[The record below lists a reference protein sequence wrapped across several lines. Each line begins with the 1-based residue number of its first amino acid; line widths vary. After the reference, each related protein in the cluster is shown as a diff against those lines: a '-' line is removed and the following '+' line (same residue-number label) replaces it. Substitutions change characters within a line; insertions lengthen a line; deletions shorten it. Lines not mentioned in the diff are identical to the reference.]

1 MSLFLLLRG
10 LIGLFPPALQ
20 EPSRSSGKK
29 PFHGLETQPYSS
41 FKTDDKVA
49 SQQVTRWHK
58 RKGLERMSS
67 RRSRNLTDSCRA
79 GLRHKLLLVTPVLVL
94 ATAAGASLAK
104 LPNLYK
110 STALVAVA
118 NPKPGEFD
126 LTSRLSEFRQQLTS
140 DEALEGLLTK
150 HTPQDQ
156 SLDNSAAQ
164 IRQRISLDAE
174 PQSGSLALS
183 YRAADPEIARQVTSE
198 LASRLVTL
206 SLKTSLK
213 APASSGPELDALHQR
228 ATDISARLR
237 ELEANY
243 PRLSVE
249 TEYPVIASA
258 QPSRNTQP
266 SAEIARAQQMTVEGL
281 KDQQYKFQQQL
292 ADVER
297 RISEQR
303 QIVEQQS
310 KGSALRD
317 NPTYAV
323 LITKR
328 TELQGQRDT
337 LINRQDL
344 TDKHPRVLAINDQI
358 DAINRQ
364 IEELR
369 RQDVALVGQSPE
381 ARELASLSSERN
393 RLKIEL
399 EVTGREIARRS
410 SSQAV
415 SSAPGTQLTP
425 ARRETGT
432 SKLALEYLAL
442 KRSQKEVAAQIQD
455 LEARSRQ
462 EAGASVPLKLDQ
474 PADQPVRP
482 ISPDRLLV
490 FAVAGVLGLAI
501 GAVFVLF
508 AESTRFNSL
517 EDARDVEYYTRLP
530 LLATI
535 PKTTTADEHRIA
547 LWRKNARIVLG
558 SAGAVALT
566 FALARVFIAADLF
579 SLITK
584 K

>member
-1 MSLFLLLRG
+1 
-10 LIGLFPPALQ
+10 
-20 EPSRSSGKK
+20 
-29 PFHGLETQPYSS
+29 
-41 FKTDDKVA
+41 
-49 SQQVTRWHK
+49 
-58 RKGLERMSS
+58 MSS
-67 RRSRNLTDSCRA
+67 RRSRNLADYCRA
-79 GLRHKLLLVTPVLVL
+79 GLRHKLLLITPVLVL
-94 ATAAGASLAK
+94 AIAAGASLAK

-110 STALVAVA
+110 STAIVGVA
-118 NPKPGEFD
+118 NPKPGESD
-126 LTSRLSEFRQQLTS
+126 LTSRLSDFRQQVTS
-140 DEALEGLLTK
+140 NEALEAVLAK
-150 HTPQDQ
+150 QASPDQ
-156 SLDNSAAQ
+156 SPENSAAQ
-164 IRQRISLDAE
+164 ILKRISVDAH

-198 LASRLVTL
+198 LASRLVTN

-213 APASSGPELDALHQR
+213 TPATSEELEALHQR
-228 ATDISARLR
+228 ATDISSRLR

-243 PRLSVE
+243 PRLSAE

-258 QPSRNTQP
+258 QPARNPQP
-266 SAEIARAQQMTVEGL
+266 SASAEIARAQQMNIEGL

-310 KGSALRD
+310 KGSALRG
-317 NPTYAV
+317 NPVYAA

-328 TELQGQRDT
+328 SELQGQRDT
-337 LINRQDL
+337 LINRQEL

-358 DAINRQ
+358 EAINRQ

-410 SSQAV
+410 PIQSLSPGPEPQ
-415 SSAPGTQLTP
+415 SAPS
-425 ARRETGT
+425 RRETGT
-432 SKLALEYLAL
+432 SKLAQEHLAL
-442 KRSQKEVAAQIQD
+442 KRSQKEIAAQIQD
-455 LEARSRQ
+455 FEARSSK
-462 EAGASVPLKLDQ
+462 ETGASVQLKLEQ
-474 PADQPVRP
+474 PADLPLSP
-482 ISPDRLLV
+482 ITPDRPLILAL
-490 FAVAGVLGLAI
+490 AVVLGLAI
-501 GAVFVLF
+501 GAVFVRV
-508 AESTRFNSL
+508 AESTRLNSL

-535 PKTTTADEHRIA
+535 PKSTTAHERRVA
-547 LWRKNARIVLG
+547 LWRNNARIFLG
-558 SAGAVALT
+558 SAVAVALT
-566 FALARVFIAADLF
+566 FALARVFIAADIF
-579 SLITK
+579 SLLTK

>member
-1 MSLFLLLRG
+1 
-10 LIGLFPPALQ
+10 
-20 EPSRSSGKK
+20 
-29 PFHGLETQPYSS
+29 
-41 FKTDDKVA
+41 
-49 SQQVTRWHK
+49 
-58 RKGLERMSS
+58 MSS
-67 RRSRNLTDSCRA
+67 RRSRNLADYCRA
-79 GLRHKLLLVTPVLVL
+79 GLRHKLLLITPVLVL
-94 ATAAGASLAK
+94 ATAAGASLVR

-110 STALVAVA
+110 STAIVGVA
-118 NPKPGEFD
+118 NPKPGESD
-126 LTSRLSEFRQQLTS
+126 LTSRLSDFRQQVKSNEVL
-140 DEALEGLLTK
+140 EAVLAK
-150 HTPQDQ
+150 QASQDQ
-156 SLDNSAAQ
+156 SPENSAAQ
-164 IRQRISLDAE
+164 IRQCISVDAE

-198 LASRLVTL
+198 LASRLVTN

-213 APASSGPELDALHQR
+213 APATSSAELEALHQR
-228 ATDISARLR
+228 ATDISSRLR

-249 TEYPVIASA
+249 TEYPAST
-258 QPSRNTQP
+258 QSVRSPQQP
-266 SAEIARAQQMTVEGL
+266 SAEMARAQQMTIDGL

-310 KGSALRD
+310 KGSALRG
-317 NPTYAV
+317 NPVYAA

-337 LINRQDL
+337 LINRQEL

-358 DAINRQ
+358 EAINRQ
-364 IEELR
+364 IEDLR

-410 SSQAV
+410 SSQSLSPAPEPQ
-415 SSAPGTQLTP
+415 SAPS
-425 ARRETGT
+425 RRETGS
-432 SKLALEYLAL
+432 SKLAQEYLAL
-442 KRSQKEVAAQIQD
+442 KRSQKEVAAQIQEA
-455 LEARSRQ
+455 EARSSK
-462 EAGASVPLKLDQ
+462 ETGASVELKLEQ
-474 PADQPVRP
+474 PADLP
-482 ISPDRLLV
+482 ISPITPDRALIL
-490 FAVAGVLGLAI
+490 AVAVVLGLAI

-535 PKTTTADEHRIA
+535 PKTATAHERRVA
-547 LWRKNARIVLG
+547 LWRNNARIFLG
-558 SAGAVALT
+558 SAVAVALT
-566 FALARVFIAADLF
+566 FALARVFIAADIF

>member
-1 MSLFLLLRG
+1 MG
-10 LIGLFPPALQ
+10 
-20 EPSRSSGKK
+20 
-29 PFHGLETQPYSS
+29 
-41 FKTDDKVA
+41 
-49 SQQVTRWHK
+49 
-58 RKGLERMSS
+58 S
-67 RRSRNLTDSCRA
+67 RRSRNLADYCRA
-79 GLRHKLLLVTPVLVL
+79 GLRHKLLLMTPVLVL
-94 ATAAGASLAK
+94 TIAAGSSLVRQ
-104 LPNLYK
+104 PHLYK
-110 STALVAVA
+110 STAIVGVA
-118 NPKPGEFD
+118 NPKSGESD
-126 LTSRLSEFRQQLTS
+126 LTSRLSDLRQQVRSNEVL
-140 DEALEGLLTK
+140 EAVRAK
-150 HTPQDQ
+150 QASPDQ
-156 SLDNSAAQ
+156 SPENSAAQ
-164 IRQRISLDAE
+164 IRQRISVETE
-174 PQSGSLALS
+174 PQSGNLALS

-198 LASRLVTL
+198 LASRLVTN

-213 APASSGPELDALHQR
+213 TPATSDELEALHQR
-228 ATDISARLR
+228 ATDISSRLN

-249 TEYPVIASA
+249 TEYRVMASA
-258 QPSRNTQP
+258 QPARSPQP
-266 SAEIARAQQMTVEGL
+266 AASAEIARAQQMTIEGL
-281 KDQQYKFQQQL
+281 RDQQYKFQQQL

-310 KGSALRD
+310 KGSALRG
-317 NPTYAV
+317 NPVYAA

-337 LINRQDL
+337 LINRQEL

-358 DAINRQ
+358 EAINRQ
-364 IEELR
+364 IEEFR

-410 SSQAV
+410 SSQ
-415 SSAPGTQLTP
+415 SLSTAPEPQPAP

-432 SKLALEYLAL
+432 PKLTQEYLAL
-442 KRSQKEVAAQIQD
+442 KRSQKEVAAQILD
-455 LEARSRQ
+455 LEARSSK
-462 EAGASVPLKLDQ
+462 ETGASVQLKLEQ
-474 PADQPVRP
+474 PADLPVSP
-482 ISPDRLLV
+482 ITPDRPLIL
-490 FAVAGVLGLAI
+490 AVAAVLGLAI
-501 GAVFVLF
+501 GALFVLF

-535 PKTTTADEHRIA
+535 PKTTTAHERRVA
-547 LWRKNARIVLG
+547 LWRNNARIFLG
-558 SAGAVALT
+558 SAVAVALT
-566 FALARVFIAADLF
+566 FALARVFIAADIF

>member
-1 MSLFLLLRG
+1 
-10 LIGLFPPALQ
+10 
-20 EPSRSSGKK
+20 
-29 PFHGLETQPYSS
+29 
-41 FKTDDKVA
+41 
-49 SQQVTRWHK
+49 
-58 RKGLERMSS
+58 MSS
-67 RRSRNLTDSCRA
+67 RRSRNLTDYCRA

-94 ATAAGASLAK
+94 ATAAGASLAR

-126 LTSRLSEFRQQLTS
+126 LTSRLSDFRQQLTS
-140 DEALEGLLTK
+140 NEALEGVLAK

-156 SLDNSAAQ
+156 SIENSAAQ
-164 IRQRISLDAE
+164 IRQRISVDAE

-183 YRAADPEIARQVTSE
+183 YRAADPETARQVTSE
-198 LASRLVTL
+198 LASRLVTM
-206 SLKTSLK
+206 SLKTSVK
-213 APASSGPELDALHQR
+213 TPASGSELEALRQR

-249 TEYPVIASA
+249 TEYPVTASA
-258 QPSRNTQP
+258 QPARNTQP
-266 SAEIARAQQMTVEGL
+266 SAEIARAQQMTIEGL
-281 KDQQYKFQQQL
+281 KDQQYKFQQEL

-303 QIVEQQS
+303 QIVEQQT

-337 LINRQDL
+337 LINRQGL
-344 TDKHPRVLAINDQI
+344 TDKHPRVLAIDDQI
-358 DAINRQ
+358 EAINRQ

-381 ARELASLSSERN
+381 ARELASLSSQRN

-410 SSQAV
+410 SSQSV
-415 SSAPGTQLTP
+415 SSAPEPRSAP

-432 SKLALEYLAL
+432 SKLALEYLTL
-442 KRSQKEVAAQIQD
+442 KRSQKEVSAQIQD
-455 LEARSRQ
+455 LEVRSGP
-462 EAGASVPLKLDQ
+462 EAGASVPLKLEQ
-474 PADQPVRP
+474 PADLPVRP
-482 ISPDRLLV
+482 ISPDSLPV
-490 FAVAGVLGLAI
+490 FALAGVLGLAI

-535 PKTTTADEHRIA
+535 PKTTTAHEHRIA
-547 LWRKNARIVLG
+547 LWRKNAQIFLG
-558 SAGAVALT
+558 SAAAVVVT
-566 FALARVFIAADLF
+566 FALARVFIAADIF

>member
-1 MSLFLLLRG
+1 
-10 LIGLFPPALQ
+10 
-20 EPSRSSGKK
+20 
-29 PFHGLETQPYSS
+29 
-41 FKTDDKVA
+41 
-49 SQQVTRWHK
+49 
-58 RKGLERMSS
+58 MSS
-67 RRSRNLTDSCRA
+67 RRSRNLADYCRA
-79 GLRHKLLLVTPVLVL
+79 GLRHKLLLLSPVLVL
-94 ATAAGASLAK
+94 ATAAGASLAT

-110 STALVAVA
+110 STAIVGVA
-118 NPKPGEFD
+118 NPKSGESD
-126 LTSRLSEFRQQLTS
+126 LAGRLSGFRQQVTS
-140 DEALEGLLTK
+140 NDVLEGILAK
-150 HTPQDQ
+150 HISPDQ
-156 SLDNSAAQ
+156 SPENSAAQ
-164 IRQRISLDAE
+164 IRQRISVNAVPE
-174 PQSGSLALS
+174 SGSLALS
-183 YRAADPEIARQVTSE
+183 FRAADPEIARRVTSE
-198 LASRLVTL
+198 LASLLMANSVQ
-206 SLKTSLK
+206 TSHRTQ
-213 APASSGPELDALHQR
+213 SSSSAELEPLHQR
-228 ATDISARLR
+228 ATDISSRLR
-237 ELEANY
+237 ELEADY

-249 TEYPVIASA
+249 TEHPVIASA
-258 QPSRNTQP
+258 QPARTTQP
-266 SAEIARAQQMTVEGL
+266 SAEIALAQQMTIEGL

-297 RISEQR
+297 RLIEQR

-337 LINRQDL
+337 LINRQGL

-358 DAINRQ
+358 EAINRQ

-399 EVTGREIARRS
+399 EVTAREIARRS
-410 SSQAV
+410 SIQSISPAPAPQ
-415 SSAPGTQLTP
+415 SAPS
-425 ARRETGT
+425 RRDTGT
-432 SKLALEYLAL
+432 SKLAQEYLAL
-442 KRSQKEVAAQIQD
+442 TRNQKEVAVQIQD
-455 LEARSRQ
+455 LEARSAKESGTTVQ
-462 EAGASVPLKLDQ
+462 LKLEQ
-474 PADQPVRP
+474 PADLPLRP
-482 ISPDRLLV
+482 ITPNRPLV
-490 FAVAGVLGLAI
+490 LAVAGFLGLAI

-535 PKTTTADEHRIA
+535 PKTTTAHERRVA
-547 LWRKNARIVLG
+547 LWRKNARIFLG
-558 SAGAVALT
+558 SAAAVVLA
-566 FALARVFIAADLF
+566 FALARVFIAADMF

>member
-1 MSLFLLLRG
+1 
-10 LIGLFPPALQ
+10 
-20 EPSRSSGKK
+20 
-29 PFHGLETQPYSS
+29 
-41 FKTDDKVA
+41 
-49 SQQVTRWHK
+49 
-58 RKGLERMSS
+58 MSS
-67 RRSRNLTDSCRA
+67 RRSRNLADYCRA
-79 GLRHKLLLVTPVLVL
+79 GLRHKLLLITPVLVL
-94 ATAAGASLAK
+94 ATAAGASLVR

-110 STALVAVA
+110 STAIVGVA
-118 NPKPGEFD
+118 NPKPGESD
-126 LTSRLSEFRQQLTS
+126 LTSRLSDFRQQVKS
-140 DEALEGLLTK
+140 NEVLEPVLAK
-150 HTPQDQ
+150 QASQDQ
-156 SLDNSAAQ
+156 SPENSAAQ
-164 IRQRISLDAE
+164 IRQRISVDAE

-198 LASRLVTL
+198 LASRLVTN

-213 APASSGPELDALHQR
+213 APATSSAELEALHQR
-228 ATDISARLR
+228 ATDISSRLR

-249 TEYPVIASA
+249 TEYPVIAST
-258 QPSRNTQP
+258 QSVRSPQQP
-266 SAEIARAQQMTVEGL
+266 SAEMARAQQMTIDGL

-310 KGSALRD
+310 KGSALGG
-317 NPTYAV
+317 NPVYAA

-337 LINRQDL
+337 LINRQEL

-358 DAINRQ
+358 EAINRQ
-364 IEELR
+364 IEDLR

-399 EVTGREIARRS
+399 EVTGREISRRS
-410 SSQAV
+410 SSQSLSPAPEPQ
-415 SSAPGTQLTP
+415 SAPS
-425 ARRETGT
+425 RRETGT
-432 SKLALEYLAL
+432 SKLAQEYLAL
-442 KRSQKEVAAQIQD
+442 KRSQKEVAAQIQEA
-455 LEARSRQ
+455 EARSSK
-462 EAGASVPLKLDQ
+462 ETGASVQLKLEQ
-474 PADQPVRP
+474 PPDLP
-482 ISPDRLLV
+482 ISPITPDRPLIL
-490 FAVAGVLGLAI
+490 AVAVVLGLAI

-535 PKTTTADEHRIA
+535 PKTATAHERRVA
-547 LWRKNARIVLG
+547 LWRNNARIFLG
-558 SAGAVALT
+558 SAVAVALT
-566 FALARVFIAADLF
+566 FALARVFIAADIF
-579 SLITK
+579 SFITK

>member
-1 MSLFLLLRG
+1 
-10 LIGLFPPALQ
+10 
-20 EPSRSSGKK
+20 
-29 PFHGLETQPYSS
+29 
-41 FKTDDKVA
+41 
-49 SQQVTRWHK
+49 
-58 RKGLERMSS
+58 MSS
-67 RRSRNLTDSCRA
+67 RRSRNLADYCRA
-79 GLRHKLLLVTPVLVL
+79 GLRHKLLLITPVLVL
-94 ATAAGASLAK
+94 ATAAGASLVG

-110 STALVAVA
+110 STAIVGVA
-118 NPKPGEFD
+118 NPKPGESD
-126 LTSRLSEFRQQLTS
+126 LMSRLSDFRQQVTS
-140 DEALEGLLTK
+140 NEVLEAVLAK
-150 HTPQDQ
+150 QASQDQ
-156 SLDNSAAQ
+156 SPENSAAH
-164 IRQRISLDAE
+164 IRQRISVDAE

-183 YRAADPEIARQVTSE
+183 YRAADPEIARLVTSE
-198 LASRLVTL
+198 LASRLVTN
-206 SLKTSLK
+206 SHKTGLN
-213 APASSGPELDALHQR
+213 APATSSDELEALHHR
-228 ATDISARLR
+228 ATDISSRLR

-249 TEYPVIASA
+249 TEYPVTASA
-258 QPSRNTQP
+258 QPARNP
-266 SAEIARAQQMTVEGL
+266 LPSASAEIARAQQMTIEGL

-310 KGSALRD
+310 KGSGLRG
-317 NPTYAV
+317 NPVYAA

-337 LINRQDL
+337 LINRQEL

-358 DAINRQ
+358 EAINRQ

-369 RQDVALVGQSPE
+369 RQDESLVGQSPE

-399 EVTGREIARRS
+399 EVTGREITRRS
-410 SSQAV
+410 SSQ
-415 SSAPGTQLTP
+415 SLSPGPEPQSAPS
-425 ARRETGT
+425 RRETGT
-432 SKLALEYLAL
+432 SKLAQEYLAL
-442 KRSQKEVAAQIQD
+442 TRGQKEVAAQIQD
-455 LEARSRQ
+455 FEARSNK
-462 EAGASVPLKLDQ
+462 ETGASVQLKLEQ
-474 PADQPVRP
+474 PADLP
-482 ISPDRLLV
+482 ISPITPDRPLIL
-490 FAVAGVLGLAI
+490 AVAVVLGLAI

-535 PKTTTADEHRIA
+535 PKTTTAHERRVA
-547 LWRKNARIVLG
+547 RWRKNARIFLG
-558 SAGAVALT
+558 SAAAVALT
-566 FALARVFIAADLF
+566 FALARVFIAADIF